1 MAEGYQALYR
11 KYRPKTFDEVVG
23 QDHIVNTLKNQIET
37 NKIGHAYLFCGIRG
51 TGKTTLAKILGKT
64 VNCSHLENGNPCLK
78 CDECLGIEDG
88 SLLNVIEMD
97 AASNNGVDY
106 VRMLK
111 EDVRYM
117 PASGKYKVYIIDEVH
132 MLSGAAFNALLKTLE
147 EPPAHV
153 IFVLATTDV
162 QKLPVTILSRCQ
174 RFDLRRIT
182 KPVMKEFLKKVLD
195 REGKK
200 LTDDALDYIAS
211 LSEGSMRDAL
221 SLLEQ
226 VISASR
232 SDETNL
238 DDILDTLG
246 NVSYD
251 TYSKFTLALNN
262 KNIKEAIEIINQV
275 HDEGKDMNSFINLYS
290 TYLRNLV
297 LISSNADESM
307 LDMSRENIENLKSV
321 AKSVPVNK
329 LVSLLEHYM
338 RVQKEIKYDMLP
350 KLKVEVETIRLCRD
364 EQMVEMPQTE
374 RALRRDEVPA
384 VPTNEKLENADKIQA
399 EILNT
404 KVERRQIA
412 GKIETLDAGDLDGL
426 RCAWNII
433 CESISEMPRRVRY
446 QQVEIYAFEG
456 NTAYFKTD
464 SDKTY
469 EEILGVKARLEQ
481 NALPKVNG
489 ANITIDLKLEGA
501 RVDSPKKV
509 RPQRPELDAKTLEAL
524 NDLDKNLNKRG
535 IDHSIQ

>member
-64 VNCSHLENGNPCLK
+64 VNCSHLEGGNPCLK

-132 MLSGAAFNALLKTLE
+132 MLSTSAFNALLKTLE

-153 IFVLATTDV
+153 IFILATTDV

-182 KPVMKEFLKKVLD
+182 KQKMKEFLVKVLD
-195 REGKK
+195 KEGKK
-200 LTDDALDYIAS
+200 LTEDALDYIAS

-232 SDETNL
+232 KDETNL
-238 DDILDTLG
+238 DDILDILG

-251 TYSKFTLALNN
+251 TYSKFTLALNA
-262 KNIKEAIEIINQV
+262 KNIKEAIEVINEV

-297 LISSNADESM
+297 LISSNADSSM
-307 LDMSRENIENLKSV
+307 LDMSLENIEKLKEV
-321 AKSVPVNK
+321 ASKVPVDK
-329 LVSLLEHYM
+329 LVSLLEHYV
-338 RVQKEIKYDMLP
+338 RVQKEIKYDPLP
-350 KLKVEVETIRLCRD
+350 KLKVEVETIRLCRT
-364 EQMVEMPQTE
+364 EQVSQNVEVRE
-374 RALRRDEVPA
+374 LRRDEVPT
-384 VPTNEKLENADKIQA
+384 VPVNETLASADKIQA

-404 KVERRQIA
+404 KVEKRQIA
-412 GKIETLDAGDLDGL
+412 GKIESIEPGDIDGL
-426 RCAWNII
+426 KCAWNII
-433 CESISEMPRRVRY
+433 CEALPDMPKRVRF
-446 QQVEIYAFEG
+446 QQVEIYALEG
-456 NTAYFKTD
+456 KIAFLRTD
-464 SDKTY
+464 NEKTY
-469 EEILGVKARLEQ
+469 EEISALKQRLEA
-481 NALPKVNG
+481 NALPKMKGENL
-489 ANITIDLKLEGA
+489 IIDIKLEGERTDA
-501 RVDSPKKV
+501 PKKV
-509 RPQRPELDAKTLEAL
+509 KVKPQLDEKTLEAL
-524 NDLDKNLNKRG
+524 DNLDKNLNKRG
-535 IDHSIQ
+535 IDHQIQ

>member
-64 VNCSHLENGNPCLK
+64 VNCSHLEGGNPCLK
-78 CDECLGIEDG
+78 CEECLGIEDG

-132 MLSGAAFNALLKTLE
+132 MLSTSAFNALLKTLE

-153 IFVLATTDV
+153 IFILATTDV

-182 KPVMKEFLKKVLD
+182 KQKMKEFLVKVLD
-195 REGKK
+195 KEGKK
-200 LTDDALDYIAS
+200 LTEDALDYVAS

-232 SDETNL
+232 KDETNL
-238 DDILDTLG
+238 DDILDILG

-251 TYSKFTLALNN
+251 TYSKFTLALND
-262 KNIKEAIEIINQV
+262 KNIKEAIEVINEV

-297 LISSNADESM
+297 LISSNADSSM
-307 LDMSRENIENLKSV
+307 LDMSLENIEKLKEV
-321 AKSVPVNK
+321 ASKVPVDK
-329 LVSLLEHYM
+329 LVSLLEHYV
-338 RVQKEIKYDMLP
+338 RVQKEIKYDPLP
-350 KLKVEVETIRLCRD
+350 KLKVEVETIRLCRI
-364 EQMVEMPQTE
+364 EQVTQSIEVRE
-374 RALRRDEVPA
+374 LRRDEVPA
-384 VPTNEKLENADKIQA
+384 VPVNETLANADKIQA

-404 KVERRQIA
+404 KVEKRQIA
-412 GKIETLDAGDLDGL
+412 GKIETIEPGDIDGL
-426 RCAWNII
+426 KCAWNII
-433 CESISEMPRRVRY
+433 CEALPDMPKRVRF
-446 QQVEIYAFEG
+446 QQVEIYALEG
-456 NTAYFKTD
+456 KTAFFRTD
-464 SDKTY
+464 NEKTY
-469 EEILGVKARLEQ
+469 EEISALKQRLEA
-481 NALPKVNG
+481 NALPKMKG
-489 ANITIDLKLEGA
+489 ESLIIDIKLEGERTDA
-501 RVDSPKKV
+501 PKKV
-509 RPQRPELDAKTLEAL
+509 KVKPQLDEKTLEAL
-524 NDLDKNLNKRG
+524 DNLDKNLNKRG
-535 IDHSIQ
+535 IDHQIQ